1 VLLDGTQGAFQP
13 RRCSPSAAQF
23 RTYSTNEHQRCQ
35 VYTHSTQYVKRS
47 CAPVDD
53 ARETLSATAVVDP
66 SLRKQMGE
74 LVREFFADAIQ
85 AMGGAKRAQLVL
97 KNAGLRAPDGT
108 EYSVR
113 AVSSWAEKKNPK
125 QPAPEVLFAVAELSG
140 LSVDR
145 FVLGE
150 ALEAK
155 FAERV
160 EDHEQRIG
168 ALEAQLWELAAM
180 FGWELE
186 HKPLPEGATLEKL
199 MDDLRERKKGREVGP
214 G

>member
-1 VLLDGTQGAFQP
+1 MPF
-13 RRCSPSAAQF
+13 
-23 RTYSTNEHQRCQ
+23 E
-35 VYTHSTQYVKRS
+35 
-47 CAPVDD
+47 D
-53 ARETLSATAVVDP
+53 ARDTLCSTVLVDS
-66 SLRKQMGE
+66 SLRKKMGDR
-74 LVREFFADAIQ
+74 VRDFFADAIQ
-85 AMGGAKRAQLVL
+85 GMGGVKRAQLAL

-113 AVSSWAEKKNPK
+113 AVSSWAEKKAPK

-145 FVLGE
+145 YVLGD

-155 FAERV
+155 LGARV
-160 EDHEQRIG
+160 EDHEQRLG
-168 ALEAQLWELAAM
+168 ALETELWELAAM

-186 HKPLPEGATLEKL
+186 HKPLPEGASLEKL
-199 MDDLRERKKGREVGP
+199 MDDLRERMKQRRAGP

>member
-1 VLLDGTQGAFQP
+1 MRQLTML
-13 RRCSPSAAQF
+13 
-23 RTYSTNEHQRCQ
+23 
-35 VYTHSTQYVKRS
+35 VKLS
-47 CAPVDD
+47 
-53 ARETLSATAVVDP
+53 SATAVIDP

-74 LVREFFADAIQ
+74 LVREFFAGAIQ

-199 MDDLRERKKGREVGP
+199 MDDLRERRKGREAGP

>member
-1 VLLDGTQGAFQP
+1 
-13 RRCSPSAAQF
+13 
-23 RTYSTNEHQRCQ
+23 
-35 VYTHSTQYVKRS
+35 
-47 CAPVDD
+47 
-53 ARETLSATAVVDP
+53 
-66 SLRKQMGE
+66 MGDR
-74 LVREFFADAIQ
+74 VREFFADAIQ
-85 AMGGAKRAQLVL
+85 EMGGAKRAQLAL

-125 QPAPEVLFAVAELSG
+125 QPAPDVLFAVAELSG

-145 FVLGE
+145 YVLGA

-155 FAERV
+155 FGVRV
-160 EDHEQRIG
+160 EDHELRLG
-168 ALEAQLWELAAM
+168 ALETQLWELAGM

-186 HKPLPEGATLEKL
+186 HKPLPEGASLEKL
-199 MDDLRERKKGREVGP
+199 MDDLRERMKQRRAGP